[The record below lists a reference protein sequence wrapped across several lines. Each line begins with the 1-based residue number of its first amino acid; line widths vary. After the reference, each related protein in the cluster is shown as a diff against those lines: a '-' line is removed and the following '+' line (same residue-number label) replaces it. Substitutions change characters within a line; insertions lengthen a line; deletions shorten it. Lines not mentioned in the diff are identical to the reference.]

1 MRTIGNLA
9 LCTAIAGCA
18 LSGCDQT
25 DLEFEKKIT
34 HEGLLVKTCGV
45 AEQISK
51 VPLRVYRY
59 DGKLWFKEDS
69 IWWQIDAG
77 TATVCDV
84 LDVDAQNGVRRSHEE
99 QHEPRVADLFTWRTR
114 LVRGSFYH

>member
-1 MRTIGNLA
+1 MRVLGIVA
-9 LCTAIAGCA
+9 LCAA
-18 LSGCDQT
+18 LGGCDQT
-25 DLEFEKKIT
+25 DSEFENKFT
-34 HEGLLVKTCGV
+34 HEALLVKTCGV
-45 AEQISK
+45 AEKISK

-77 TATVCDV
+77 TERVCDV
-84 LDVDAQNGVRRSHEE
+84 LDVDAQNGVRRSRED
-99 QHEPRVADLFTWRTR
+99 QHEPQIADLFTWRTR